1 MNVQGKV
8 AIVTGAG
15 RGIGNGIATL
25 LAKQGAR
32 VVLNDIDEK
41 QAVDAANV
49 LKERGLD
56 AIGIGADVTDSSQVE
71 HLVNQVITLY
81 GRVDI
86 LVNNTGIVRDNF
98 ILNMPEEDFDKVIN
112 VNLKSA
118 WIVSKAVLK
127 YMKEQK
133 FGRIVNI
140 SSRAWLGQAGQSN
153 YSASKGGLV
162 SLTRA
167 LALEFAKFGI
177 TVNCIAPGLIDTPL
191 IRGLRPDVQEKLI
204 RAQPT
209 PIIGNP
215 TDIGNTVLFFASEEA
230 RYITGQILHVD
241 GGKSLGARNI

>member
-1 MNVQGKV
+1 VNVQGKV

-25 LAKQGAR
+25 LAEQGAR
-32 VVLNDIDEK
+32 VVLNDIDEN
-41 QAVDAANV
+41 QAVEAANA

-71 HLVNQVITLY
+71 HLVNEVIILY

-153 YSASKGGLV
+153 YCASKGGLV